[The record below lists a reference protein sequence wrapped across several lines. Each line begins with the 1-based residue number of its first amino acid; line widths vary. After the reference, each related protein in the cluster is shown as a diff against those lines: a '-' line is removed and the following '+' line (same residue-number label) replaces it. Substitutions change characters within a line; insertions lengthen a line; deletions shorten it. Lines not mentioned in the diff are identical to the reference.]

1 MVKRRL
7 LLISV
12 FLATLAAC
20 VPHRM
25 YRAVSVEE
33 APGFHLAFVE
43 FDDQGEMW
51 SPVQL
56 SRALALI
63 EDANRHER
71 GALVLT
77 FVHGWQHNASP
88 EDRNVASFKEVLS
101 QIVEIERELAP
112 DAPRPVVG
120 IYLGWRGKTSFV
132 PLLKTLTFWGRA
144 NTTRRIAGT
153 SATEVIYSTLTEA
166 KSNPQTKTIV
176 IGHSFGGQ
184 IVELALTQA
193 LVATLL
199 ASDHREI
206 AFPADLVVLMNPAAK
221 SLQAKQFVDM
231 LERNRIKL
239 YRTDAAGKT
248 YPRPL
253 VVSVTSVGDTAT
265 RLAFPAGLVL
275 GSFTKKFRRYG
286 QDYCSPLPRQKA
298 FYIHTAGHNR
308 SLHNLT
314 VVSSPLPDEEQES
327 SSRPLAQAMTNLRT
341 EYDPISQQYSHSFDG
356 SRRRFTIREK
366 TRTINDTPY
375 WIMSV
380 PGSLI
385 PDHSTIFGPDT
396 ARLLGAVFAITGAVE
411 ADAKTVMVREDG
423 IRSLGL
429 VALPT
434 GEILFLDRSRRLYE
448 IPPYSATPVFLGC
461 LPDLAQP
468 EDRIGSGAVG
478 NSVIFVMNQ
487 PVGQGDSAEFRTA
500 VLKVRPNEQ
509 GAEIEDVISLPG
521 DQRFLAAAIAPDGQR
536 VYLATGASGEIFS
549 VDLAQ
554 GKKKGRMPALLARAG
569 DETSITVLFHHPTDG
584 HIYAADGESGAL
596 YRTDPRDSD
605 PALHRVAESLG
616 WPTQIV
622 ADPRSERLFVAD
634 KHELRVWE
642 MDCSTTGCSEPRV
655 FSHSESFVSPEHL
668 AWATDGT
675 LWVGDDE
682 AQKIFAVST
691 EGDIVR
697 EISRVPRF

>member
-1 MVKRRL
+1 
-7 LLISV
+7 
-12 FLATLAAC
+12 
-20 VPHRM
+20 M
-25 YRAVSVEE
+25 YRAVSIEE
-33 APGFHLAFVE
+33 SAGFDLAFVE

-51 SPVQL
+51 SPMQL

-71 GALVLT
+71 GAIVLT

-88 EDRNVASFKEVLS
+88 EDRNVASFKEVLG
-101 QIVEIERELAP
+101 QLVETERELA
-112 DAPRPVVG
+112 AGEPRPIVG

-153 SATEVIYSTLTEA
+153 SATEVIYSTLVEA
-166 KSNPQTKTIV
+166 KSNPRTKTIV

-184 IVELALTQA
+184 IVELALTQT
-193 LVATLL
+193 LVGTLL
-199 ASDHREI
+199 ASPEREI
-206 AFPADLVVLMNPAAK
+206 GFPADLVVLMNPAAK
-221 SLQAKQFVDM
+221 SLQAKQFVEM

-239 YRTDAAGKT
+239 YRTDETGKT

-253 VVSVTSVGDTAT
+253 VVSVTSEKDAAT

-298 FYIHTAGHNR
+298 FYTHTAGHNR

-314 VVSSPLPDEEQES
+314 VISSPLPSEAQES

-356 SRRRFTIREK
+356 SRRRFTIRERP
-366 TRTINDTPY
+366 RTINDTPY

-396 ARLLGAVFAITGAVE
+396 ARLLGAIFAITGAVE
-411 ADAKTVMVREDG
+411 VGATTVMVREDG
-423 IRSLGL
+423 IRPLGL
-429 VALPT
+429 VPLAS
-434 GEILFLDRSRRLYE
+434 GELVFLDRSRRLYE
-448 IPPYSATPVFLGC
+448 ILPDSATPVFLAC
-461 LPDLAQP
+461 LPDLTQP
-468 EDRIGSGAVG
+468 EDRIGIGIVG
-478 NSVIFVMNQ
+478 DSLVFVMNQ
-487 PVGQGDSAEFRTA
+487 PEGHGDSAEFRTT
-500 VLKVRPNEQ
+500 VLKVQPHEH
-509 GAEIEDVISLPG
+509 GVEIEDEIPVPG
-521 DQRFLAAAIAPDGQR
+521 GQRFLAAAIAPDGQTA
-536 VYLATGASGEIFS
+536 YLATGASGEIFS
-549 VDLAQ
+549 VDLSQ
-554 GKKKGRMPALLARAG
+554 EKKKERRPGLLARAANK
-569 DETSITVLFHHPTDG
+569 SAITVLFHHPSDG
-584 HIYAADGESGAL
+584 HLYAADGENGAL

-605 PALHRVAESLG
+605 PVLHRVAESLG

-622 ADPRSERLFVAD
+622 ADPTSGRLFVAD
-634 KHELRVWE
+634 KREGQIWEL
-642 MDCSTTGCSEPRV
+642 DCSAAGCSEPRI
-655 FSHSESFVSPEHL
+655 FARNEDFASPEHL
-668 AWATDGT
+668 AWTQDNT

-682 AQKIFAVST
+682 AQKIFALSS

-697 EISRVPRF
+697 QISRVPRF